1 MENEKEILLEEL
13 ETVAETPVSGRKTA
27 AKPSLFKNKT
37 LLIPL
42 CLIACRSHSVFYGNG

>member
-27 AKPSLFKNKT
+27 AHRRKVRRIKFCGLSFL
-37 LLIPL
+37 
-42 CLIACRSHSVFYGNG
+42 